1 MGNLVILVIEDSQIA
16 RKATATQ
23 IQNLGLKTD
32 EADNGQDG
40 FVKASEGKAAA
51 IIMDVHMPGM
61 TGIECTRKIREIEKA
76 NGLRPVPIIGYTAAA
91 DFITIR
97 EACLTAG
104 MNECLLKGGQA
115 QQLTEV
121 LEQLVLSGRT

>member
-1 MGNLVILVIEDSQIA
+1 MGNLVILVIEDSEIA
-16 RKATATQ
+16 RKATAIQ

-40 FVKASEGKAAA
+40 FVKASERKAAA

-61 TGIECTRKIREIEKA
+61 TGIECTRKIREVEQT
-76 NGLRPVPIIGYTAAA
+76 NGLSPIPIIGYTAAA
-91 DFITIR
+91 NFKAIR

-104 MNECLLKGGQA
+104 MNECLSKSGQA
-115 QQLTEV
+115 PPLTEV
-121 LEQLVLSGRT
+121 IEQLLLSGSI